1 MKLPQRRH
9 WFVKRTH
16 VGADPR
22 DQPPSSPTQHAPP
35 GHTGE
40 PASGGTTR
48 GCTRGTEVRAPVTRC
63 VVLFLCSAA
72 KRRTSDC
79 FPSAAEPEGGGGG
92 VRQWS
97 SPSLCAAMGPEEP
110 GPCGTSVRPAGVQA
124 RSLATTSGGSNEG
137 PDAHHTLGCTPRCML
152 AERAFAES
160 RHPKDTTSVQLQ
172 HREADRGAA
181 SLRTAAPTMQRSAT
195 QQARYS
201 FRSPESVE
209 MDEIM
214 AAMVLT
220 SLSCSPVVQSPPQ
233 NDPGPAGSS
242 SSTDMECG
250 GGELSDSG
258 SSGYWSWDHG
268 NVSPAPS
275 SSVAEMD
282 PDEGLQMDR
291 DQEQGEELQAKKP
304 KSSFRGVYKCL
315 WPSCGKVLTSS
326 VGIKRHIRVLH
337 LGEGPNPQLARY
349 ISSGSDQSRR
359 EEDFYY
365 TRIPCEAVDFSSA
378 PAPVLAPAPAPSQQA
393 AGHAPS
399 SHLSWASCGSPPPS
413 GLQIPPAHRPR
424 SNSSSEAGPNR
435 PVPLSQSA
443 PGSFWQIHS
452 EQACNPVQVS
462 EASRSPGCRAW
473 TPPTSIAGHS
483 NSPVVKP
490 RCRSVSVGEQWLQQ
504 NRLQPISVSPLRTH
518 CSFRKGRGEAKKC
531 RKVYGVERKDQW
543 CTACRWKKA
552 CQRFPD

>member
-1 MKLPQRRH
+1 M
-9 WFVKRTH
+9 
-16 VGADPR
+16 
-22 DQPPSSPTQHAPP
+22 
-35 GHTGE
+35 
-40 PASGGTTR
+40 
-48 GCTRGTEVRAPVTRC
+48 
-63 VVLFLCSAA
+63 
-72 KRRTSDC
+72 
-79 FPSAAEPEGGGGG
+79 
-92 VRQWS
+92 
-97 SPSLCAAMGPEEP
+97 AAMGPEDRP
-110 GPCGTSVRPAGVQA
+110 GPGPGGTAVCPSGLQARVSTTTHNSNGPDRQQTLVYTQSCVQAEKAFVDNKTSVHLPQK
-124 RSLATTSGGSNEG
+124 E
-137 PDAHHTLGCTPRCML
+137 
-152 AERAFAES
+152 AERGWS
-160 RHPKDTTSVQLQ
+160 NLGV
-172 HREADRGAA
+172 
-181 SLRTAAPTMQRSAT
+181 LRTMGPTMHPSNLSAT
-195 QQARYS
+195 GEAPPYS

-233 NDPGPAGSS
+233 TDPGPAGSS
-242 SSTDMECG
+242 SPADMECG

-275 SSVAEMD
+275 PSVTEMD
-282 PDEGLQMDR
+282 SSPDEGLHMEL
-291 DQEQGEELQAKKP
+291 EQGEELNAKKP

-337 LGEGPNPQLARY
+337 LG
-349 ISSGSDQSRR
+349 GSDQSQR

-365 TRIPCEAVDFSSA
+365 TKISCETVDTSST
-378 PAPVLAPAPAPSQQA
+378 PAPSQQA
-393 AGHAPS
+393 LGQAPS
-399 SHLSWASCGSPPPS
+399 SHLSWASCGSPPAS

-424 SNSSSEAGPNR
+424 SNSSSGPGPSR
-435 PVPLSQSA
+435 PSPLSQSA
-443 PGSFWQIHS
+443 PSSFWQIHS
-452 EQACNPVQVS
+452 EHLYQACSPVQVS
-462 EASRSPGCRAW
+462 VASRSPSCQGW
-473 TPPTSIAGHS
+473 TPSASGHS
-483 NSPVVKP
+483 NTPMVKP

-504 NRLQPISVSPLRTH
+504 NRLQPMSASPSRTH